1 MPPLRI
7 NLLPAYIA
15 ERKKTQGAIVAAA
28 LVFALATAAPLFLF
42 IKSQNDVKA
51 MKEEA
56 DQLESEAS
64 KVDTLNSQ
72 ASSELAK
79 IQPIQDKVDFV
90 QGVLFY
96 NGWRQKIYRR
106 AAQYTISS
114 VELNSMAVQGN
125 TLSINGYANS
135 VDDLGRY
142 LITFFG
148 NPDVEAV
155 SISGP
160 PGYSAQQQQ
169 PVQLGQAPARS
180 GFNFTVTARLIRAIT
195 PPVLPQ
201 SLGAAGGGAA
211 GGGFGGGGFA
221 GPPPG
226 GFGPPPDAGGG
237 EVPPDGAR

>member
-42 IKSQNDVKA
+42 VKTQNDVKTT
-51 MKEEA
+51 KEEA
-56 DQLESEAS
+56 DQLEQEAA

-72 ASSELAK
+72 ASAELAK

-90 QGVLFY
+90 EGVLFY

-106 AAQYTISS
+106 AAQYTISN
-114 VELNSMAVQGN
+114 VELSGMNIQGN
-125 TLSINGYANS
+125 TLAINGYANS

-155 SISGP
+155 TITGP

-169 PVQLGQAPARS
+169 PIQLGQQPARP
-180 GFNFTVTARLIRAIT
+180 GFNFSVTARLIRAVA
-195 PPVLPQ
+195 PPVLPA

-211 GGGFGGGGFA
+211 GAGPGFGGAPPSFA
-221 GPPPG
+221 
-226 GFGPPPDAGGG
+226 PPPDAGG
-237 EVPPDGAR
+237 PPPGPEEGAR